1 MYGYNSTGGDVTGD
15 KRDVKEMSAEERET
29 VLESVI
35 DGMANGQTLQDVASN
50 LKIAASTIRKWLMSE
65 DALFERYLK
74 ARKLQGQALAEEAIK
89 VARETTNHSS
99 AADRVLIDTLKWA
112 ASKANPSE
120 YGEKQTVEHQ
130 GAQTLSI
137 RVVEDEKPLRNEKAM
152 QNAMAVAAVSAPAML
167 SISAPLD

>member
-1 MYGYNSTGGDVTGD
+1 MTGD